1 MKDIKIVI
9 TKLDNNTSIIIS
21 TLNDDDTRF
30 TKLIS
35 QAQITEKDIKF
46 LSDLENLITENYGG

>member
-35 QAQITEKDIKF
+35 QAQITEKDNKF
-46 LSDLENLITENYGG
+46 ISDLEDLINENYGG

>member
-9 TKLDNNTSIIIS
+9 TKLENNTSIIIS
-21 TLNDDDTRF
+21 ALNDDDTRF

-35 QAQITEKDIKF
+35 QAKITEKDTKF
-46 LSDLENLITENYGG
+46 MSDLEALIVENYGG

>member
-9 TKLDNNTSIIIS
+9 TKLENNTSIIIS
-21 TLNDDDTRF
+21 ALNDDDTRF